1 MAIQATGGSGAAV
14 YSAQNSKA
22 NAVSERP
29 QAAADRPAP
38 ATKDTNSS
46 GSKGSILNPKDRV
59 EISHAALSQ
68 SQDREE
74 SWKTVMTRL
83 EMGERNKQKWMDEAH
98 RRSAVGIREAI
109 KSHQDQLAMLERTE
123 PVPAVKLN
131 DDEVQAVIKA
141 LKETGS
147 HPSFLSNEDNNF
159 ILGDQLY
166 SFKPDGSVYRNENG
180 VPTSEEQR
188 QGWIEAGQESIKDL
202 RSMLEEWGV

>member
-1 MAIQATGGSGAAV
+1 MAIQATSGSGAAV
-14 YSAQNSKA
+14 YFAQNSKA
-22 NAVSERP
+22 NEFFEKT

-38 ATKDTNSS
+38 ATKDTSS
-46 GSKGSILNPKDRV
+46 PGSKESILNPKDRV

-68 SQDREE
+68 SQDREA
-74 SWKTVMTRL
+74 SWETVMTRL
-83 EMGERNKQKWMDEAH
+83 EMGERNKQKWMAEAH
-98 RRSAVGIREAI
+98 RQSAVGLREAI
-109 KSHQDQLAMLERTE
+109 KSHQEQLAMLERTE
-123 PVPAVKLN
+123 PVPAVKLS
-131 DDEVQAVIKA
+131 DDEVKAVIKA
-141 LKETGS
+141 IKETGR

-202 RSMLEEWGV
+202 RDTLEEWGV